1 MVQNPLSGECITFP
15 EQQSTRNGD
24 LLRFEW
30 SVRPQGP
37 LPDGVKRYPG
47 HAHPFSE
54 ERIRIVNGKLWLR
67 SGGVENIVLEGQEVV
82 VPPRTPHSW
91 WNIGDSEVQAIVE
104 FRPAGEMRSF
114 FETTFGLA
122 QDGKLQ
128 KGFET
133 MLRYAVICHDFKDEI
148 RVLKWSERWGVFL
161 FWPLGKLLGY
171 SSNYSGMSVDVPE
184 PDR

>member
-1 MVQNPLSGECITFP
+1 M
-15 EQQSTRNGD
+15 
-24 LLRFEW
+24 
-30 SVRPQGP
+30 
-37 LPDGVKRYPG
+37 
-47 HAHPFSE
+47 
-54 ERIRIVNGKLWLR
+54 NGKLWLR

-133 MLRYAVICHDFKDEI
+133 MPGTR
-148 RVLKWSERWGVFL
+148 
-161 FWPLGKLLGY
+161 
-171 SSNYSGMSVDVPE
+171 
-184 PDR
+184 